1 MKKKL
6 MVLSTIL
13 LMSLNQAHAIDF
25 SKFFENMFSKK
36 AGYKAM
42 PQDGETE
49 KDLSSFQKDNCDK
62 QNPWGSVVPYNKEKD
77 DQKGSLF
84 ICRETYDIRY
94 DTRLKSPLWATY
106 ILRRTNYNHNS
117 WKFLEKI
124 KYPGNKL
131 DTDLPRKLQPDFADY
146 NGTDYVA
153 HNLVP
158 VIDTYFYLGSLEDE
172 DLLKAN
178 QERVNSAYSAIN
190 TIPISK
196 GLHNSLLA
204 FEAETNKVLKSNDF
218 ENILVVTG
226 AIYLD
231 GGKNRLGKTGPVI
244 PTHIFKIFANGVNK
258 GTTSYVIPNDN
269 TCKAGCNFNSFIVP
283 FKEVERLTGYNIFS
297 SAAPEHAAKIKLD
310 PNEYK
315 KIMK

>member
-6 MVLSTIL
+6 IVLSTIL
-13 LMSLNQAHAIDF
+13 LMSLNQAQAIDF
-25 SKFFENMFSKK
+25 GKFFENMFSKK
-36 AGYKAM
+36 AGYKAL
-42 PQDGETE
+42 PQDGESE
-49 KDLSSFQKDNCDK
+49 KDLSGFQKDRCDK
-62 QNPWGSVVPYNKEKD
+62 QNPWGSVVPYDKEKD

-84 ICRETYDIRY
+84 VCRDIYDIRY
-94 DTRLKSPLWATY
+94 DTRLKTPLWATY
-106 ILRRTNYNHNS
+106 ILRRTNYNHNN

-131 DTDLPRKLQPDFADY
+131 DPAIPSKLQPDFADY
-146 NGTDYVA
+146 SGSDYVP

-158 VIDTYFYLGSLEDE
+158 IIDTYFYLGSLEEDE
-172 DLLKAN
+172 LVKLN
-178 QERVNSAYSAIN
+178 QERVDFAYSAIN
-190 TIPISK
+190 TLPISK
-196 GLHNSLLA
+196 GLHTSLLA
-204 FEAETNKVLKSNDF
+204 FEAETNKVLKNNDF

-231 GGKNRLGKTGPVI
+231 KGKNRLGKTGPVI

-258 GTTSYVIPNDN
+258 GTTSYIIPNDN
-269 TCKAGCNFNSFIVP
+269 TCRQGCNFNSFIVP

-297 SAAPEHAAKIKLD
+297 AAAPEHAAKIKLD

-315 KIMK
+315 KIIK